1 MSSPFWS
8 FFQVQMKFSLP
19 GSLNAPPGL
28 PPSPD
33 VEAWHSQRRLLGNS
47 QRHLT
52 TPKSTC
58 HMSHAL
64 SGLLPCLSQAA
75 QTSIERTLRP
85 PPAIHL
91 HNITTSHLQNAVDNS
106 RNYYCESSYRR
117 NRKSRGL
124 ERQYNFSGAITPAST
139 SSTSQLA
146 PFSPTTQLR
155 QFSQLHFR
163 FL

>member
-8 FFQVQMKFSLP
+8 FFHVQIKFSLP
-19 GSLNAPPGL
+19 VSLNAPPGL

-47 QRHLT
+47 QRRLT
-52 TPKSTC
+52 APKSTC
-58 HMSHAL
+58 HMNHAL

-75 QTSIERTLRP
+75 QTSVGRTLHP

-91 HNITTSHLQNAVDNS
+91 HNITTSHLQNAVDSS
-106 RNYYCESSYRR
+106 RNYCCESFYRP
-117 NRKSRGL
+117 NRKSQGL
-124 ERQYNFSGAITPAST
+124 GRQYSFSGAITPAST

-155 QFSQLHFR
+155 QFSQLHFC